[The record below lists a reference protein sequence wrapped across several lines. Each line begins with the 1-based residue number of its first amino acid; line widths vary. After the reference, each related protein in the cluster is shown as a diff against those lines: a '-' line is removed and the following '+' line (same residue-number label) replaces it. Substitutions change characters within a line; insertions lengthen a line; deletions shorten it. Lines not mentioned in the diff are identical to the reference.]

1 MTEQDE
7 PIKSYFPIPKPLAE
21 MTKEE
26 RRQFATEF
34 AEFALKNAN
43 QLSPPGL
50 NDKSINDVSG
60 EIDSQS
66 RLKKAVAKAR
76 KPVSFLNRHIKRFAG
91 ALAVIA
97 ILLGG
102 TGVYLGTG
110 PYLNYQNT
118 DPTSDGFVPPRS
130 IEGLVD
136 RVQAST
142 VTVFCDYSKED
153 YVQGS
158 GWAIELP
165 ISNQKDFPTTLITNH
180 HVIEECLGS
189 KGKIAVKIFSGKE
202 FPAYIDR
209 WDKENDLAVIG
220 TKAKIVPLQLSEW
233 SPFPGYWVMATG
245 TADGFEGSI
254 AFGNV
259 LNTTDTDILITAAIS
274 HGNSGGPLVDNE
286 GNVVGTNSWR
296 SKAEQYNGAVSLDAM
311 CIKIMKCQGK
321 YFWSRN

>member
-7 PIKSYFPIPKPLAE
+7 PVKRYFPIPKPLDE
-21 MTKEE
+21 MTREE
-26 RRQFATEF
+26 RKQYA
-34 AEFALKNAN
+34 AELGDYILKNAN
-43 QLSPPGL
+43 QPTPLGL
-50 NDKSINDVSG
+50 NDAATIGESG
-60 EIDSQS
+60 EIASQPIF
-66 RLKKAVAKAR
+66 KMAVAKAR
-76 KPVSFLNRHIKRFAG
+76 RLFSFLNRHINRLAG
-91 ALAVIA
+91 VLAVIA
-97 ILLGG
+97 IIFGS
-102 TGVYLGTG
+102 TGVYLGIG
-110 PYLNYQNT
+110 PYLNYKNT

-130 IEGLVD
+130 IQGLVD

-142 VTVFCDYSKED
+142 VTVFCDYSEED

-180 HVIEECLGS
+180 HVVEECLWS

-209 WDKENDLAVIG
+209 WDKDNDLAVIG
-220 TKAKIVPLQLSEW
+220 TKAKIAPLQLSEW
-233 SPFPGYWVMATG
+233 SPFPGYWVMAAG

-259 LNTTDTDILITAAIS
+259 LNTTDKDILITAAIS

-296 SKAEQYNGAVSLDAM
+296 STAEQYNGAVSLDAM
-311 CIKIMKCQGK
+311 CEKIMKCEGK
-321 YFWSRN
+321 YFWSRD

>member
-7 PIKSYFPIPKPLAE
+7 PVKSYFPIPKPLTE
-21 MTKEE
+21 MTQEE
-26 RRQFATEF
+26 RKQYA
-34 AEFALKNAN
+34 AELADFMLKNAN
-43 QLSPPGL
+43 QLTPPGL
-50 NDKSINDVSG
+50 NDASTNRESG
-60 EIDSQS
+60 EIVSQS
-66 RLKKAVAKAR
+66 RFKKAVAKAR
-76 KPVSFLNRHIKRFAG
+76 KPFSVLNRHSKRFAG
-91 ALAVIA
+91 ALAVVA
-97 ILLGG
+97 IILGG
-102 TGVYLGTG
+102 AGVYLGIG

-118 DPTSDGFVPPRS
+118 DPKTDGFVPPRS
-130 IEGLVD
+130 IQGLVD

-180 HVIEECLGS
+180 HVVEQCLGNQ
-189 KGKIAVKIFSGKE
+189 GKVAVKIFSGKE

-209 WDKENDLAVIG
+209 WDKKNDLAVIG
-220 TKAKIVPLQLSEW
+220 TKAKIAPLQLSEW

-296 SKAEQYNGAVSLDAM
+296 STKEQYNGAVSLDAM
-311 CIKIMKCQGK
+311 CIKIMKCEGK
-321 YFWSRN
+321 FFWPRD